1 MFELFITD
9 LDGTLLDDEK
19 RISNSNLEAINRLR
33 ANNIPFS
40 VFTGRNFY
48 SAYEFIKVL
57 DVEGLVALQNGAL
70 IIEMPSRQ
78 VINEICL
85 ERDIAVHIYQLALEW
100 DFTIVGYTGYH
111 ECDTDEIKD
120 MFVEVSS
127 QKPASYDYYFKNNSK
142 RIQIVDSLDIF
153 FSNRKKIGQLA
164 IIGEGSELSELL
176 RVVEKTYQH
185 KISHVLS
192 PIGDDY
198 GFLEFFGPKVSKGDA
213 LTYLLKR
220 YDTTAA
226 KTVFIG
232 DNYNDLPLMKKVGLP
247 VAPDNALRE
256 IKDHCKMIVSSNNN
270 HAVKE
275 AICEIFF

>member
-1 MFELFITD
+1 MYELFITD

-19 RISNSNLEAINRLR
+19 RISNSNLDAINKLR
-33 ANNIPFS
+33 KNNIPFS

-48 SAYEFIKVL
+48 SAYEYIRAL
-57 DVEGLVALQNGAL
+57 EVEGLVALQNGAL
-70 IIEMPSRQ
+70 IIEMPSRK

-85 ERDIAVHIYQLALEW
+85 EKGTGVQIYQLAKEW
-100 DFTIVGYTGYH
+100 DFTIVGYTAYH
-111 ECDTDEIKD
+111 EFDTNQLKD
-120 MFVEVSS
+120 MFVEISS
-127 QKPASYDYYFKNNSK
+127 QKPSFFDYYFKNNSK
-142 RIQIVDSLDIF
+142 RIQMVDSLDLF
-153 FSNRKKIGQLA
+153 FTDRKKIGQLA
-164 IIGEGSELSELL
+164 IIGKEAELSDLL
-176 RVVEKTYQH
+176 KVVDETYQN

-192 PIGDDY
+192 PIGGDY

-213 LTYLLKR
+213 LSYLLKR

-256 IKDHCKMIVSSNNN
+256 IKDHCKIVVSSNNN

-275 AICEIFF
+275 AINQIFF

>member
-9 LDGTLLDDEK
+9 LDGTLLDDK
-19 RISNSNLEAINRLR
+19 KKISDKNLEAIKKIR
-33 ANNIPFS
+33 ANKIAFS

-48 SAYEFIKVL
+48 SAYEYIHFL

-70 IIEMPSRQ
+70 IIEMPSRK

-85 ERDIAVHIYQLALEW
+85 ESDIAGVIYQLAKEW

-111 ECDTDEIKD
+111 EYETSPSKD
-120 MFVEVSS
+120 MFV
-127 QKPASYDYYFKNNSK
+127 KKTIHNFTAFDYYFQNNSE
-142 RIQIVDSLDIF
+142 RIQIVNSLDGF
-153 FSNRKKIGQLA
+153 FTNREKIGQLA
-164 IIGEGSELSELL
+164 IIGMETELSQLL
-176 RVVEKTYQH
+176 KVVDNRYKGQ
-185 KISHVLS
+185 ISHVLS

-213 LTYLLKR
+213 LTHLLKR
-220 YDTTAA
+220 YNTTAA

-256 IKDHCKMIVSSNNN
+256 IKDYCKMIVSSNNN

-275 AICEIFF
+275 AIHRIFF